1 MTQKTIFQE
10 FCKILCDERLKEID
24 MERQHD
30 LCNSNIMVFG
40 RNENTEVFDDQFVHE
55 LFKDVEVD
63 YSNVK
68 FIKRIGEKRRKDK
81 TNKNSSWTMTD
92 IITLSLIHI

>member
-1 MTQKTIFQE
+1 
-10 FCKILCDERLKEID
+10 

-40 RNENTEVFDDQFVHE
+40 RSENTEVFDDQFVHE

-92 IITLSLIHI
+92 IITS